1 MLEGFEAGLRSVLAP
16 DPHRDPVD
24 FLEHNIR
31 SIPYSPLPGPF
42 RITNSPW
49 LAEPLR
55 ALSDPEILE
64 IGILGAV
71 QMSKSWVIEAASCI
85 IPVLMPGP
93 TLILREI
100 DRNAEDL
107 LENRLSRLWEACPAV
122 AATIGPDGIPKR
134 GSIQFRGNTCW
145 VLGANNE
152 RNLQSRSIRFI
163 LGDEVWLW
171 PSGAIKY
178 ALART
183 TAYKW
188 QSKVVLVSQGG
199 HEGDDWSNWFST
211 TSRSVWTFKCPDCGT
226 RQPWEWTQVIYP
238 EAARTAGGW
247 DLEAIR
253 KGTTYKCKGCDTH
266 FKDSNK
272 VRAELNKSGEYVETN
287 PNAPK
292 SRRGFSYNS
301 LCAQWGLTWGDLA
314 VECIEAKRSY
324 EDRADNTA
332 RREFV
337 QQRLAENWRE
347 EVDEIKME
355 NAVGEYSMGTDW
367 DEEGGFVN
375 GKATAGGKLT
385 AADRE
390 AADFVRLRFMAVD
403 VQRGG
408 FYWIVRSWN
417 GEGRSRLIGCGYVLT
432 WGELGDLQRKNGVH
446 AANVFVDCGD
456 QKDEVLTACGT
467 NGWVATRGDQRNEFP
482 WKVRLP
488 NGMTKVEMRP
498 YSVPV
503 VEAVGSKRAKVIY
516 FSNLRV
522 KDTLALLI
530 RRGRHTRPVDVPDEY
545 IQQMQSERRTVL
557 GNGKAI
563 WERAAVHQSKN
574 RSDLGLVRKQN
585 HFWDCEVI
593 GLIPAL
599 GWKIT
604 GAVLIDD
611 AVEAKTDET
620 D

>member
-1 MLEGFEAGLRSVLAP
+1 MIDEFESSLRSVLAP

-24 FLEHNIR
+24 FLEHNIK
-31 SIPYSPLPGPF
+31 SIPYSPLSGPF
-42 RITNSPW
+42 RIANSPW
-49 LAEPLR
+49 LTEPLR
-55 ALSDPEILE
+55 ALADPEILE

-71 QMSKSWVIEAASCI
+71 QMSKSWVVEAASCI

-107 LENRLSRLWEACPAV
+107 LENRLSRLWESCAAV
-122 AATIGPDGIPKR
+122 KATIGPDGIPKR

-171 PSGAIKY
+171 VPGAIKY

-199 HEGDDWSNWFST
+199 TEGDDWSNWFGT
-211 TSRSVWTFKCPDCGT
+211 TSRSVWTFACPDCGT
-226 RQPWEWTQVIYP
+226 RQAWKWDQVVYP
-238 EAARTAGGW
+238 EKAKTAAGW
-247 DLEAIR
+247 DLEAVR
-253 KGTTYKCKGCDTH
+253 KGTTYKCKGCPTH

-292 SRRGFSYNS
+292 SRRGYSYNS
-301 LCAQWGLTWGDLA
+301 LCAQWGLSWGDLA
-314 VECIEAKRSY
+314 VECIEAKRAAEVS
-324 EDRADNTA
+324 DNTA

-347 EVDEIKME
+347 ESDEVQIE
-355 NAVGEYSMGTDW
+355 AAVGEYPMSNGW
-367 DEEGGFVN
+367 DEEGGFVK
-375 GKATAGGKLT
+375 GKPVPGSRLT
-385 AADRE
+385 GADRE
-390 AADFVRLRFMAVD
+390 TADFVPFRFMSVD
-403 VQRGG
+403 VQRRG
-408 FYWIVRSWN
+408 FYWTVRAWD
-417 GEGRSRLIGCGYVLT
+417 GEGKSRLLGCGYCFA
-432 WGELGDLQRKNGVH
+432 WGELIEIQRGRGVH
-446 AANVFVDCGD
+446 SANVFVDCGD
-456 QKDEVLTACGT
+456 QRDEVLTACGA

-488 NGMTKVEMRP
+488 NGTSKIEMRP

-503 VEAVGSKRAKVIY
+503 VEAVGTKRVKVIY
-516 FSNLRV
+516 FSNLRL
-522 KDTLALLI
+522 KDTLSLLI
-530 RRGRHTRPVDVPDEY
+530 RKGRHSRAADVPEEY
-545 IQQMQSERRTVL
+545 VFQMQSERRTIAKGGKPIWEPVTE
-557 GNGKAI
+557 GKA
-563 WERAAVHQSKN
+563 
-574 RSDLGLVRKQN
+574 N

-593 GLIPAL
+593 GLVPAL

-604 GAVLIDD
+604 GTAALAAD
-611 AVEAKTDET
+611 AEEKSSDET
-620 D
+620 T